1 MLRKYFICAFIAVG
15 LFYAGATYAAGLGV
29 GVFGGYAVPTGGM
42 AAEESFDL
50 RPSAV
55 IGGEIQIGIH
65 RNVEVDLGAGYEVN
79 YAARRTNIYN
89 PWTRNTTAFPIRAGA
104 KAKTTLRS
112 ISLFVCGGVGY
123 YFLKTKVLSWI
134 EYYDDS
140 GFQGWAYPVEVN
152 LFGPLIYGGVGVA
165 YPFGKFALTLM
176 PRFNYV
182 FNSGTHEGTMEETV
196 GGVTIKREVPVNKNW
211 DDSYFEITAGVVY
224 TLF

>member
-1 MLRKYFICAFIAVG
+1 MLRKYFIWAFLVVG
-15 LFYAGATYAAGLGV
+15 LFYPAATYAISLGV

-42 AAEESFDL
+42 AAEGSFDL

-55 IGGEIQIGIH
+55 IGGEMQIGIH

-89 PWTRNTTAFPIRAGA
+89 PWTRNTTAFPIKAGA
-104 KAKTTLRS
+104 KAKTTLGN

-134 EYYDDS
+134 ENYDDS

-152 LFGPLIYGGVGVA
+152 LFGPLLYTGFGA
-165 YPFGKFALTLM
+165 TYPFGKFALTLM

-196 GGVTIKREVPVNKNW
+196 GGVTIKRGVSVNKDWN
-211 DDSYFEITAGVVY
+211 DSYFEITAGVVY